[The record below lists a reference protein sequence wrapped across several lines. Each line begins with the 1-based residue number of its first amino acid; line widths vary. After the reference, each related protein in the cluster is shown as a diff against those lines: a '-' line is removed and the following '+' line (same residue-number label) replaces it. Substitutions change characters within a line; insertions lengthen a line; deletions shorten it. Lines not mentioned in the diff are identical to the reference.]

1 MTKVYVD
8 SADVEECAYW
18 FATGLV
24 VGTTANSTLVR
35 TAGALSLCDLAGQLL
50 ALDPTELHLQVL
62 PEDPAEAFDQA
73 RTLAAQGDKVR
84 VKIPL
89 LTGSGELR
97 TSLISRCA
105 QNGIKVN
112 VTACT
117 TPGQAMAAVGL
128 GVSHVSLLWCRMRDA
143 GINPAR
149 ALKQVTAHRDRS
161 GLSAKPVIGSIRKPA
176 DASDALAAG
185 AQYRRQFCGRGWPRT
200 RAACL
205 LNSSA
210 PTLSTSRCE
219 RRDG

>member
-1 MTKVYVD
+1 MTKVFID
-8 SADVEECAYW
+8 SADVEECARW

-24 VGTTANSTLVR
+24 VGATTNSTLVR
-35 TAGALSLCDLAGQLL
+35 GAGAPSLRNLAGQLL
-50 ALDPTELHLQVL
+50 ALDPNESHLQVL
-62 PEDPAEAFDQA
+62 SEDPAEAFDQA
-73 RTLAAQGDKVR
+73 KTLGARDDRVR

-149 ALKQVTAHRDRS
+149 ALEQVTAHRDRS
-161 GLSAKPVIGSIRKPA
+161 GLSARTVIGSIREPA
-176 DASDALAAG
+176 DVSDALAAG
-185 AQYRRQFCGRGWPRT
+185 ADVVTVPPPVLRAWLAPDPSRLLAEQF
-200 RAACL
+200 
-205 LNSSA
+205 SA
-210 PTLSTSRCE
+210 DSAYLTL
-219 RRDG
+219 